1 MASRAVRTTSAA
13 LPVTV
18 VGIVAGGKDAVGRLR
33 TLPLPPPPPPPP
45 PLLPTAKGTPAARD
59 PRPGSGPRHRART
72 ARSGATPAPPP
83 YSTGPRA
90 AAAPYRSRD
99 RARRRAADT

>member
-45 PLLPTAKGTPAARD
+45 PIPPNADDRPAATLTPLRAPPGCPNPRG
-59 PRPGSGPRHRART
+59 PRPSTPQRASPPRPNRETGGH
-72 ARSGATPAPPP
+72 ATPPP
-83 YSTGPRA
+83 TLH
-90 AAAPYRSRD
+90 
-99 RARRRAADT
+99 